1 MGSDGHDTSPWSR
14 PPFHHSRTPSS
25 PPLRPNPISSQTQRL
40 RLRNARFR
48 GPNLSA
54 HKITD
59 RIASWGS
66 SSDDSDGVLDKE
78 NHLASSPQSPGLI
91 ESTRRRSS
99 ILREIRNS
107 SRRSSVSITSSHD
120 HWNPPAFEPDDY
132 RPHTPPYSGRSSI
145 FPPWASSQ
153 SPIHD
158 SNQSSPLSQQSEI
171 QVNKRDARSSKVD
184 YETTRYIEHL
194 ESQLAAAQSD
204 LSLMQSPSTKPRSSK
219 LRSLAAEVKVLQ
231 QEIAEW
237 ESKFE
242 ARVQEEVKARTEIEN
257 RLRSRIVFLEGQHE
271 ADLCR
276 IKELECERDLQAQK
290 LRNAEALR
298 STNRSLERR
307 IDVLT
312 ELLAQSPVRVDPP
325 RSPIRDATS
334 PTRSPGPKLS
344 RPRSVVPTLPP
355 RLDPSYQPLGAPV
368 PSSDAAQ
375 EHGENKRNASQSDAG
390 ERDDADDCT
399 VSSTCAS
406 RSQRSSTFSH
416 VSTTSTQF
424 SLPLPFSPE
433 LQGRA
438 AGRQRNMRRF
448 PSGSCTLKPLI
459 LPNTTASIQP
469 GPQSATQSEMDFD
482 SGCSSDDASSESGGN
497 NRYSVCLAQEATLAA
512 LEGRIEYRQ
521 TFDEAMFE
529 GNDGEY
535 GTSLEESSS
544 VNGIEHGRRRLS
556 SPSGAS
562 EFSRSLGTPS
572 SVRTR
577 RHHRRRSSISD
588 IDQRRISQ
596 WGQVLTET
604 YREWC
609 TRFGTIAHCIVASV
623 WSRSTRRLW
632 KISWWV
638 LGLVLGSQQRDD
650 LMRGI
655 TRRSTERHGR
665 ASRHDSCP
673 SSASEEEDRPAT
685 HTTTNTTIA
694 AGGARQGT
702 VSCRCSHAPWC
713 RQLAVARPKADRSLG
728 EHVSQWA
735 KFSIALIVA
744 VGLAIRY
751 GPESLLEPH
760 RLEPD
765 QVDDEPHGPP
775 SGLSWTPLAPVT
787 GHHSF

>member
-1 MGSDGHDTSPWSR
+1 MGSDGHETSPWSR
-14 PPFHHSRTPSS
+14 PPFHHYQHSRTPSS

-54 HKITD
+54 HRITD

-66 SSDDSDGVLDKE
+66 SSDDSDGILDKE

-99 ILREIRNS
+99 ILQEIRNS
-107 SRRSSVSITSSHD
+107 SRRSSVSTTSQEQ
-120 HWNPPAFEPDDY
+120 WNPTAFEPDDG
-132 RPHTPPYSGRSSI
+132 RPHTPPYSARSSI
-145 FPPWASSQ
+145 FPPWSSSQ
-153 SPIHD
+153 SPIHG
-158 SNQSSPLSQQSEI
+158 SNPSSPLSQQSEI

-184 YETTRYIEHL
+184 YETARYIEHL

-204 LSLMQSPSTKPRSSK
+204 LNLMHSPSTKPRSSK
-219 LRSLAAEVKVLQ
+219 LRSLVAEVKVLQ

-325 RSPIRDATS
+325 RSPVRDVTS
-334 PTRSPGPKLS
+334 PTRSPGHKLP
-344 RPRSVVPTLPP
+344 RPRSMLPIVPP
-355 RLDPSYQPLGAPV
+355 RLDSSYQPLTV

-375 EHGENKRNASQSDAG
+375 EHSENKRNTPQPDVC
-390 ERDDADDCT
+390 EREDADDCT
-399 VSSTCAS
+399 VSSTCAC

-416 VSTTSTQF
+416 ISTTSTQF
-424 SLPLPFSPE
+424 SLPLPVSPE
-433 LQGRA
+433 IQGRTGA
-438 AGRQRNMRRF
+438 RQRNMRRF
-448 PSGSCTLKPLI
+448 PSGNCTLKPLI
-459 LPNTTASIQP
+459 LPNTTASQLAA
-469 GPQSATQSEMDFD
+469 QQEMDFD

-529 GNDGEY
+529 GNESEY
-535 GTSLEESSS
+535 GMPLEESISIKD
-544 VNGIEHGRRRLS
+544 NGHAPRRLS
-556 SPSGAS
+556 SLSRTS
-562 EFSRSLGTPS
+562 EYARSLGTPS
-572 SVRTR
+572 SIRTR
-577 RHHRRRSSISD
+577 RSQRRRSSTSE
-588 IDQRRISQ
+588 IDQQRMSQ
-596 WGQVLTET
+596 WGQLLTEA

-609 TRFGTIAHCIVASV
+609 SRFGTIAHCIIASV
-623 WSRSTRRLW
+623 WSRCTRRLW
-632 KISWWV
+632 KMSWWI

-655 TRRSTERHGR
+655 SRRSTKRHVHSLRG
-665 ASRHDSCP
+665 DSLIP
-673 SSASEEEDRPAT
+673 ESDEENRPAT
-685 HTTTNTTIA
+685 QATAISFSA
-694 AGGARQGT
+694 GAREGT
-702 VSCRCSHAPWC
+702 VSCTCSHAPWC
-713 RQLAVARPKADRSLG
+713 QQLAVARNNTNRSIG

-735 KFSIALIVA
+735 KFSIALIA
-744 VGLAIRY
+744 AIGLAVRH
-751 GPESLLEPH
+751 GPESLLESHP
-760 RLEPD
+760 LETD
-765 QVDDEPHGPP
+765 QVDGEPPEPP

-787 GHHSF
+787 